1 MKRNR
6 IFTPSSNYGKNWITI
21 ITTPTNNI
29 TLGLSSDFSLQNFSL
44 NLEPGVM
51 RAHLTMKKMLTE
63 LLTKLEGLV
72 RISVGVKQ
80 SIVLDART
88 SMVHL

>member
-1 MKRNR
+1 
-6 IFTPSSNYGKNWITI
+6 
-21 ITTPTNNI
+21 
-29 TLGLSSDFSLQNFSL
+29 
-44 NLEPGVM
+44 M

-80 SIVLDART
+80 SIVLDARMSIGT
-88 SMVHL
+88 PVTQDRILSHPAKGVVSSKEISVSLI